1 MEEQMDKL
9 TDDGEPRTPL
19 ERIKA
24 AHQFKREQILYGTE
38 DELDWS
44 EDILPGQAGLKQ
56 VWADDDGKLWL
67 IVRNDDGQLK
77 LKRIWQIV

>member
-1 MEEQMDKL
+1 MDKL

-19 ERIKA
+19 ERLKA
-24 AHQFKREQILYGTE
+24 QHQFKREQILYGNE

-44 EDILPGQAGLKQ
+44 EDVTPEQVGLKS
-56 VWADDDGKLWL
+56 VWADDDGKLWV
-67 IVRNDDGQLK
+67 IVREDGRLK